1 LPVATAAAG
10 RVARDGTERLRLGDE
25 DPVTGTSRAAQRY
38 AKAVFELAE
47 QEGQVEEWGRR
58 LAEVS
63 RLMADP
69 EVASV
74 LTNPTIATE
83 LRMALISDAPHV
95 LDREGTNLAKLLIE
109 SNRVREVAAIEEEF
123 ERLADEAAGRVR
135 ATVTTAVE
143 LTAGDRDRVEEELSK
158 RLGKEIRMR
167 TVVDPRILG
176 GLKLQ
181 YGDRLVDASVST
193 RLQQLRRRLAA
204 S

>member
-1 LPVATAAAG
+1 VATAAA
-10 RVARDGTERLRLGDE
+10 R
-25 DPVTGTSRAAQRY
+25 RY

-47 QEGQVEEWGRR
+47 TEGQVDEWSQRVAAVR
-58 LAEVS
+58 QLLS
-63 RLMADP
+63 DP
-69 EVASV
+69 EIASV

-83 LRMALISDAPHV
+83 QRFALISDAPHV
-95 LDREGTNLAKLLIE
+95 LDPEATNLAKLLIE
-109 SNRVREVAAIEEEF
+109 SNRVRDVAAIEDEF
-123 ERLADEAAGRVR
+123 QRLADDAAGRVR

-143 LTAGDRDRVEEELSK
+143 LTPKDRDRVEVELSR
-158 RLGKEIRMR
+158 RLGKEIRMKL
-167 TVVDPRILG
+167 VVDPRILG

>member
-1 LPVATAAAG
+1 MRKRGAQEAT
-10 RVARDGTERLRLGDE
+10 TEMGRLGDE
-25 DPVTGTSRAAQRY
+25 DPVTGTSRAARRY
-38 AKAVFELAE
+38 AQAVFELAQ
-47 QEGQVEEWGRR
+47 QEGHVEEWGRR
-58 LAEVS
+58 LAAVRELIS
-63 RLMADP
+63 DP
-69 EVASV
+69 EITAV

-95 LDREGTNLAKLLIE
+95 LDPEGTNLAKLLIE